1 MTRDLRPLFLPR
13 SCAVVGASER
23 EGSLPGAVLRN
34 LVRGGFPG
42 AIHPVHPKAATV
54 HGLTAY
60 PDLDALPAV
69 PELAVIGIAP
79 GAAEAAIDTLA
90 ERGTRAFVLLT
101 AGFGELGPEGRAR
114 ELALAG
120 RCRARGAV
128 LMGSN
133 CMGLHTVTPDY
144 RFDASFSRV
153 LPEPGRIALLC
164 QSGSIGEW
172 LMLRFAERGLGLAVF
187 ASVGNMADLTVPD
200 FMEGVAANF
209 PQVNQVF
216 LYLETIPEAARL
228 REAAAAL
235 RPGTRL
241 IAVRGGTTG
250 SGRRAVGGHTG
261 ALAAE
266 PSLAEALM
274 RAVSAEDVPSLTD
287 AVDLMETVDRL
298 GAPRGGRAVV
308 ITNAGGP
315 AVLATDELARM
326 GVQLPTLSDDLR
338 RRLAAGLPPAA
349 VTANPVDMLAS
360 AGPGAYR
367 DVLAELGRSDEVDV
381 LLPVFMHPIVTDAA
395 EVARVFAAV
404 LPGAPVPA
412 VPCWMAAPEA
422 AATGEILRKAGLPVL
437 TETNRA
443 ARALARWT
451 RLPAGPGPAW
461 PEPEPGTAWPRPAP
475 RLPGRDWGDPAVL
488 ETFLAADRARP
499 VPSHRGPDRESAAR
513 AAAALGLPLA
523 LKIER
528 GRDPHKARAGLLA
541 LARTEEELRRGLD
554 ALAARERD
562 GDRWLVQRLVPR
574 GPEVFAAFLRHP
586 ELGPFLGLA
595 RGGSAVERGEPPVW
609 LSLPADLPW
618 AASFFDRV
626 GFLREL
632 PEAGADA
639 VRELARGMAR
649 LATEAPEVTMAEVN
663 PAVFDPESGF
673 LWLVDARWQAG
684 AGAPPGE

>member
-1 MTRDLRPLFLPR
+1 MNRDLRPLFFPR

-42 AIHPVHPKAATV
+42 EVYPVHPKAASV
-54 HGLTAY
+54 HERRAY
-60 PDLDALPAV
+60 ADLDALPAV
-69 PELAVIGIAP
+69 PELALIGIAP
-79 GAAEAAIDTLA
+79 DAAEAAIDVLL

-101 AGFGELGPEGRAR
+101 AGFGEIGPEGRAR
-114 ELALAG
+114 EIALAE

-133 CMGLHTVTPDY
+133 SMGLHTVTPEY
-144 RFDASFSRV
+144 RFDGSFSRV
-153 LPEPGRIALLC
+153 LPDAGRIALLC

-172 LMLRFAERGLGLAVF
+172 LMLRFAERGLGLALF
-187 ASVGNMADLTVPD
+187 ASVGNMADLAVPE
-200 FMEGVAANF
+200 FMEGVAALL
-209 PQVNQVF
+209 PRVDQVF

-241 IAVRGGTTG
+241 VVVRGGTTD

-266 PSLAEALM
+266 PSLAEALL
-274 RAVSAEDVPSLTD
+274 RAVDAEDVASLSD
-287 AVDLMETVDRL
+287 AVDLMETTDRL
-298 GAPRGGRAVV
+298 GTPRGARAVV

-326 GVQLPTLSDDLR
+326 GVELPSLSPRLR
-338 RRLAAGLPPAA
+338 ERLASGLPPAA

-360 AGPGAYR
+360 ATPEAYR
-367 DVLAELGRSDEVDV
+367 DVLTALSHTDEVDV

-395 EVARVFAAV
+395 RVAEVFAEV

-412 VPCWMAAPEA
+412 LPCWMAAPEA
-422 AATGEILRKAGLPVL
+422 AATGGMLRAAGLPVL
-437 TETNRA
+437 TEPDRA

-451 RLPAGPGPAW
+451 RRP
-461 PEPEPGTAWPRPAP
+461 PEPGPPWPEAAGGSAWPRSAAT
-475 RLPGRDWGDPAVL
+475 LPGGSWGDPAVL
-488 ETFLAADRARP
+488 ETFLAGNRARP
-499 VPSHRGPDRESAAR
+499 VPARRASSRDAATRAAR
-513 AAAALGLPLA
+513 ELGLPLA

-528 GRDPHKARAGLLA
+528 GTDPHKARAGLLV
-541 LARTEEELRRGLD
+541 LVRTEDELRRGLD
-554 ALAARERD
+554 LLAARARD
-562 GDRWLVQRLVPR
+562 DDRWLVQRLVPH
-574 GPEVFAAFLRHP
+574 GTEVFAAFLRHP

-609 LSLPADLPW
+609 LSLPTDLPR
-618 AASFFDRV
+618 AHRFLDRV

-632 PEAGADA
+632 PEEGVDA
-639 VRELARGMAR
+639 VHELARGMAR
-649 LATEAPEVTMAEVN
+649 LAAEAPDAVVAEVN
-663 PAVFDPESGF
+663 PAVWERETGT
-673 LWLVDARWQAG
+673 LWIVDARWQTGDPG
-684 AGAPPGE
+684 A